1 VPKLRLAQLA
11 LALKVR
17 TAKPGRLGQLK
28 EQPLVLQPKLQV
40 LPVPQP

>member
-1 VPKLRLAQLA
+1 VPKLWLVQRAQVQ
-11 LALKVR
+11 KVR
-17 TAKPGRLGQLK
+17 TAKSVRLGQLK